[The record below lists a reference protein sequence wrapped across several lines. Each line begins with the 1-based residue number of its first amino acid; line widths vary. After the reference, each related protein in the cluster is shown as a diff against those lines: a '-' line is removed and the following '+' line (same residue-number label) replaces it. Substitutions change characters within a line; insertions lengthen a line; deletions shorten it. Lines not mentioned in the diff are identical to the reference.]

1 MARQS
6 TCSKAPAAQFPTV
19 SGYTRNEPEARSL
32 FRPDRRGV
40 HCGVGRRTRQRRNVT
55 LAYRHGRA
63 GWLRIRRRRV
73 DRLRARR
80 PARVVC
86 RGRQTGTRQQ
96 WGLLMGS
103 RDQIWRRSATD
114 DRRHHRRMAEVGA
127 RSRRRRHLVRHAER
141 VWGTAQRIA
150 GLKIRHGSDPDFNRT
165 DAWLTCPGRSRRQR
179 GLSAMANP
187 DTLEKQALRFP
198 TIDDGVK
205 IGHVHLKVAD
215 LQRALD
221 FYCGVLGFTLTTSRP
236 GAAFIS
242 AGGYHHHIGLNTWES
257 RGGAPPAP
265 GTTGLYHTAIL
276 YPTRRLLADAL
287 RRLIAA
293 KIPLE
298 GASDH
303 GVSEALYLRDP
314 DDNGVELY
322 WDRPKEMWPKR
333 EDGGLRMFTNPLDL
347 HDLLAELDKAQA

>member
-1 MARQS
+1 MSQ
-6 TCSKAPAAQFPTV
+6 
-19 SGYTRNEPEARSL
+19 
-32 FRPDRRGV
+32 
-40 HCGVGRRTRQRRNVT
+40 
-55 LAYRHGRA
+55 
-63 GWLRIRRRRV
+63 
-73 DRLRARR
+73 
-80 PARVVC
+80 
-86 RGRQTGTRQQ
+86 
-96 WGLLMGS
+96 
-103 RDQIWRRSATD
+103 
-114 DRRHHRRMAEVGA
+114 
-127 RSRRRRHLVRHAER
+127 
-141 VWGTAQRIA
+141 
-150 GLKIRHGSDPDFNRT
+150 
-165 DAWLTCPGRSRRQR
+165 
-179 GLSAMANP
+179 P
-187 DTLEKQALRFP
+187 DTLEKEALRLP
-198 TIDDGVK
+198 TIDAGVK

-257 RGGAPPAP
+257 RGGAP
-265 GTTGLYHTAIL
+265 
-276 YPTRRLLADAL
+276 TRRLLADAL
-287 RRLIAA
+287 RRLVAA